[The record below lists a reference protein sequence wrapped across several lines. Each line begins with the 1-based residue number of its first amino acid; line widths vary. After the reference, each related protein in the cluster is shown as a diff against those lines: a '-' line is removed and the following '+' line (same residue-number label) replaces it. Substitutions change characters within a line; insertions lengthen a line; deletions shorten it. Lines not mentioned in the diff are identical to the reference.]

1 MLLSSRG
8 LSKHS
13 VRLFGQMGW
22 LAWQNRAEIHGLA
35 ERDENIP
42 LLKGLAGMNVLRRN
56 FLLLQA
62 D

>member
-13 VRLFGQMGW
+13 VRLFGQTGW
-22 LAWQNRAEIHGLA
+22 LAWQNLAEIHGLA

-42 LLKGLAGMNVLRRN
+42 LLKGLAGMSVLRRN